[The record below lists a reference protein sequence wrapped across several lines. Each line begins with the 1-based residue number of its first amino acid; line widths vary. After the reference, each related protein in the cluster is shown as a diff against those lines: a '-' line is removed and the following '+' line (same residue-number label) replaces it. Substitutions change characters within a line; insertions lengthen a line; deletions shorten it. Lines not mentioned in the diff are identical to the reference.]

1 MQEVWSKRNAA
12 PSCGLP
18 GRKRNCCQ
26 TRRARKGTRLERPT
40 VQNYLTLDCSY
51 FFFLTS
57 ILQDFWVNYIYSK
70 RNTTANASGN
80 SPLFKELFLP
90 WAPAPLPHPHPNH
103 IFLGH
108 MLNRALRNTFQTT
121 YPRICLDSN
130 QLLQTTSV
138 GNFKPLCWLQPPLPS
153 LAHSLRVRKD
163 ELR

>member
-1 MQEVWSKRNAA
+1 MQHPLVGFQAERGTV
-12 PSCGLP
+12 
-18 GRKRNCCQ
+18 
-26 TRRARKGTRLERPT
+26 ARQGELEKEQDWRGPRCKIT
-40 VQNYLTLDCSY
+40 WPWIVPI